1 MIQCFSLEEVAQL
14 IAYWLHDNLIEK
26 TWLNINGEIN
36 SRYKYFY
43 DNNYRL
49 TEERKFRGE
58 NEQESRQV
66 YKYDA
71 NGNILEITKY
81 DINDK
86 KEKLIKYVYTY
97 YRYSW
102 YKYKISLL

>member
-1 MIQCFSLEEVAQL
+1 M
-14 IAYWLHDNLIEK
+14 
-26 TWLNINGEIN
+26 NGEIN

-49 TEERKFRGE
+49 TEERNFRGE

-86 KEKLIKYVYTY
+86 EEKTDKVYLYVLLMFKLIFLAK
-97 YRYSW
+97 
-102 YKYKISLL
+102 LLIFQVLKKF